1 MISGNTIDDEIY
13 REECVMKTIAHAGIY
28 PHPAIVIPAVGGAE
42 QAKVAATYAAMQE
55 LARRVRASSAD
66 VLVLISP
73 HGPMFRDAIA
83 VLAGDMHTGSLAQFG
98 VPSLTFTYRNDKEL
112 LAAIELAADREGI
125 RMVGIDQR
133 SASAYGVAAALDHGA
148 TVPLYF
154 LQEAGVH
161 LPLVHITFGLLSPDR
176 LYAFGRAVRKAL
188 MRQKRQAALV
198 ISADL
203 SHRLK
208 PDGPYGYSAAGPEFD
223 SLLVSLLKQ
232 YNIQGILRISKELRE
247 EAAECGYRSI
257 LIGLG
262 VLDGEQV
269 RPEVLS
275 YEGPFGV
282 GYLVADLTPDSAR
295 KAMHTATSEHVALAK
310 KALESYVLQ
319 RKVIDPPPGSQLGT
333 QRAGAFVSLK
343 INGRLRGCI
352 GTIEPVRSSLAEEI
366 IANAISAGMHDP
378 RFPPVTPDELPLLS
392 YSVDVLT
399 PAEEVAGLE
408 DLDPKKYG
416 VIVAFGSRRGVLLP
430 DLEGVETAEEQVRI
444 ALEKAGIRPEEK
456 YRLYRFQV
464 ERYH

>member
-1 MISGNTIDDEIY
+1 
-13 REECVMKTIAHAGIY
+13 MKTIAHAGIY

-42 QAKVAATYAAMQE
+42 QAKVAATYTAMQE
-55 LARRVRASSAD
+55 LARRVKASSAD
-66 VLVLISP
+66 VLVLITP

-98 VPSLTFTYRNDKEL
+98 VPSLTFTYRNDKDL
-112 LAAIELAADREGI
+112 LAAIELEADRAGI
-125 RMVGIDQR
+125 RMAGIDKR
-133 SASAYGVAAALDHGA
+133 SAAAYGVSVALDHGA

-154 LQEAGVH
+154 LQEAGVR
-161 LPLVHITFGLLSPDR
+161 LPLVHITFGLLPPDR
-176 LYAFGRAVRKAL
+176 LYAFGQAVRKAL

-208 PDGPYGYSAAGPEFD
+208 PDAPYGYSEAGREFD
-223 SLLVSLLKQ
+223 GQLVNLLEQ
-232 YNIQGILRISKELRE
+232 YDVQGILKISQELRE

-262 VLDGEQV
+262 ILDGDHV

-282 GYLVADLTPDSAR
+282 GYLVADLTPASAR
-295 KAMHTATSEHVALAK
+295 KDMRPVGSEHVMLAK
-310 KALESYVLQ
+310 KALESYVLEG
-319 RKVIDPPPGSQLGT
+319 KVIDPPPGSPLGR

-352 GTIEPVRSSLAEEI
+352 GTIEPVRPSLAEEI

-378 RFPPVTPDELPLLS
+378 RFPPVTQKELPLLS
-392 YSVDVLT
+392 YSVDVLA

-408 DLDPKKYG
+408 ELDPKKYG
-416 VIVAFGSRRGVLLP
+416 VIVSCGNRRGVLLP

-444 ALEKAGIRPEEK
+444 ALEKAGIRPEEE

-464 ERYH
+464 ERYQ